1 MTSRSQVLG
10 AALTLLVAVP
20 TTAWSQERVGVATTV
35 LGPVTLARAT
45 APAEPL
51 KFKDDILMNDRIT
64 TGEKGFTR
72 LLLGGKAVVTAREH
86 SVLTIKEIPGTSTVD
101 LSSGRVSVVVD
112 KSKMRPGELV
122 EIRTPNAVAGIRG
135 TIVVAETNGK
145 TSTISVLRGLVD
157 VYRVDPSTG
166 RSFGSPTPVG
176 AREAVT
182 VKGDVLPPR
191 PQTLSVDVAGRLSNE
206 FKSPPQA
213 VSPVTTLPPSEE
225 TARARAAL
233 ASLRPATA
241 GDGKRN
247 LQNDKSANGAT
258 GSGSAF
264 NTDSASPRLTTTTS
278 TLLVT
283 SPTIVTTTT
292 GNDVLRST
300 TTTSAPV
307 TSPITSLTKDNQL
320 EKLLRK

>member
-35 LGPVTLARAT
+35 LGPVSLARAS

-86 SVLTIKEIPGTSTVD
+86 SVLTIKEVPGTSTVD

-135 TIVVAETNGK
+135 TIVVAETNG
-145 TSTISVLRGLVD
+145 TNSTISVLRGLVD
-157 VYRVDPSTG
+157 VYRVDPTNG
-166 RSFGSPTPVG
+166 RSFGPPTPVG

-191 PQTLSVDVAGRLSNE
+191 PQSLSVDAAGRLSSE
-206 FKSPPQA
+206 FKSPPQP
-213 VSPVTTLPPSEE
+213 VSPLKTLSASEE
-225 TARARAAL
+225 TARARTALAAL
-233 ASLRPATA
+233 GGNSSAT
-241 GDGKRN
+241 DSKKD
-247 LQNDKSANGAT
+247 LQNDKSKGINGNAT
-258 GSGSAF
+258 VGSGGTGD
-264 NTDSASPRLTTTTS
+264 NASPRLTTTTPLPPPPT
-278 TLLVT
+278 TL
-283 SPTIVTTTT
+283 VTTTT
-292 GNDVLRST
+292 ST
-300 TTTSAPV
+300 TTTTAPV
-307 TSPITSLTKDNQL
+307 TNSITSLTNKDISRL

>member
-20 TTAWSQERVGVATTV
+20 TTAWPQERVGVATTV

-51 KFKDDILMNDRIT
+51 KFKDDILINDRIT

-191 PQTLSVDVAGRLSNE
+191 PQSISVDHAGRLANE
-206 FKSPPQA
+206 FKSPPQP

-225 TARARAAL
+225 TARARTAL
-233 ASLRPATA
+233 ASLTRPGNT
-241 GDGKRN
+241 GEGKRN
-247 LQNDKSANGAT
+247 IQNDKSG
-258 GSGSAF
+258 
-264 NTDSASPRLTTTTS
+264 NTDSASPRLTTTTP
-278 TLLVT
+278 TLTT

-292 GNDVLRST
+292 GGDVLRT
-300 TTTSAPV
+300 TTTTAPV
-307 TSPITSLTKDNQL
+307 TSSITSLTKDTQL